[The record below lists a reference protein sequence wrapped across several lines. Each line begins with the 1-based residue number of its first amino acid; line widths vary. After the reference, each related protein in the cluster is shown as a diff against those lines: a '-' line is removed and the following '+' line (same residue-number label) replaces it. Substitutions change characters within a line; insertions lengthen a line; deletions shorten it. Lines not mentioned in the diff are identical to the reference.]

1 VLQAQ
6 LLWLTRALPVLY
18 SCVVLHVRQAE
29 SPLRLNWPAPH
40 PAPQTVLLVAVHAAV
55 VTMPAHEV
63 QAEHGVSPVAFQ
75 VAPAA
80 HGVRTQA
87 RAEAFQ
93 L

>member
-1 VLQAQ
+1 M
-6 LLWLTRALPVLY
+6 LY

-55 VTMPAHEV
+55 VTVPAHEV

-80 HGVRTQA
+80 HDVRTQA
-87 RAEAFQ
+87 RAEVFQ